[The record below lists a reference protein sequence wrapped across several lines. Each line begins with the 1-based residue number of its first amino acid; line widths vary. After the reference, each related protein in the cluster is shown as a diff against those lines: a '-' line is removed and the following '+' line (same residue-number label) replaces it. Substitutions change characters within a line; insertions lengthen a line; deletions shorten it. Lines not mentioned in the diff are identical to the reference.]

1 MYLTHG
7 TCLHMCS
14 ICVISICGKLKFFGQ
29 SQTMVFVGMYA
40 TAAHANFV
48 LGITCQVPDNFSIDK
63 QNTRFAD
70 KKLINNK

>member
-1 MYLTHG
+1 MFTYVQHLRNFN
-7 TCLHMCS
+7 LWQAA
-14 ICVISICGKLKFFGQ
+14 FFGQ